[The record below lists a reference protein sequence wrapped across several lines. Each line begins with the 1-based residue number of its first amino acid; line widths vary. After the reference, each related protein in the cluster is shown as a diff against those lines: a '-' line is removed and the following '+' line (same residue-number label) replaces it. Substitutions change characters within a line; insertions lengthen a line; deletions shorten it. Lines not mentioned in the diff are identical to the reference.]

1 MEAKRLGT
9 LKLFKGL
16 CSLRF
21 QQFQSGPTLDMRVD
35 RGEEG
40 REATNLGI
48 MELKLPEV
56 RAWET

>member
-1 MEAKRLGT
+1 
-9 LKLFKGL
+9 
-16 CSLRF
+16 
-21 QQFQSGPTLDMRVD
+21 MRVD

-56 RAWET
+56 RAWETEGVKRRILTYSLDT